1 MDFISGEGNTLFSK
15 LHNEELSDLHSPP
28 NIVPVINSRRMRYA
42 GHVACMGER
51 KRVCRVLLG
60 NLRERNQLEEPRM
73 DKRIIL
79 RRIYRK

>member
-1 MDFISGEGNTLFSK
+1 
-15 LHNEELSDLHSPP
+15 
-28 NIVPVINSRRMRYA
+28 
-42 GHVACMGER
+42 
-51 KRVCRVLLG
+51 LG